1 MNHTMRRSPINLK
14 SLSREKRD
22 LYRQRA
28 FARFKSGKKAYAV
41 AKELNPDE

>member
-1 MNHTMRRSPINLK
+1 MNHTIRRSPINLK
-14 SLSREKRD
+14 SLSREKRE
-22 LYRQRA
+22 LYRQQA